1 MCVTSRS
8 FISGKTSEI
17 VIVSRREV
25 AFLVMWDGAF
35 TFLSLPR
42 LTE

>member
-1 MCVTSRS
+1 MCVISRS

-17 VIVSRREV
+17 VIVSRGGV
-25 AFLVMWDGAF
+25 AFLVIWDGPF